1 MTEPR
6 AMNKPY
12 PGRARPLAAFVGK
25 CLADTFAQRGF
36 AATEIVTHWPD
47 IAGPDIAIHCEPIKI
62 EWPRRRDTAYAD
74 TATLVLRVDGP
85 TAIEI
90 QHQTAVIIAR
100 VNSFFGWPAIGRI
113 ALRQAP
119 LKRRRPRTAPP
130 PLDPE
135 AVRSESQRLSG
146 IADEDLRS
154 ALARLGAAVKRR

>member
-1 MTEPR
+1 
-6 AMNKPY
+6 MNKPY

-90 QHQTAVIIAR
+90 QHQAAVIIAR

-119 LKRRRPRTAPP
+119 LKRRRPRPAPP
-130 PLDPE
+130 PLDPD
-135 AVRSESQRLSG
+135 AVRSESRACPASPTRICG
-146 IADEDLRS
+146 ARS
-154 ALARLGAAVKRR
+154 PGSAPR